1 MAVALMFWHILDQ
14 LESIYNSNALVIAFG
29 NVKPLAQFAYDCLY
43 IHVYVR
49 ASHWTD
55 PVFVRESTFSYNIY
69 KFLLCKWCVGGLTNK
84 RILLTFK
91 FPCKIRT
98 QLWQSLCIVY
108 FFHTYFTSIK
118 TTECMITQVPHFL
131 LIHVPTFSYFPLHLT
146 LLFL

>member
-55 PVFVRESTFSYNIY
+55 PVFVRESTFSYNIC

-84 RILLTFK
+84 SILLTFK
-91 FPCKIRT
+91 FLCKIRT
-98 QLWQSLCIVY
+98 AIVTEPLYSL
-108 FFHTYFTSIK
+108 FFSHLFY
-118 TTECMITQVPHFL
+118 
-131 LIHVPTFSYFPLHLT
+131 IH
-146 LLFL
+146 